1 MTGFGINVLGFGS
14 GGGGP
19 VTLENE
25 GTING
30 QENREVVT
38 ASDFIGDS
46 GTLIIPTDF
55 WVWSNST
62 STAALIVDVAGAT
75 IENNGKIIGKGNY
88 GGNNASG
95 APAISITATGVT
107 IINSSGSYI
116 AGGGGS
122 GGRGNTTPSGGGSGA
137 GFSALLNAEGADG
150 FLGATGGGSGGGGGG
165 YHGTDDSTSGMG
177 GRILPGTGG
186 AGGLGNGGGR
196 GGAGGSAGAAGAGG
210 GSLAGGG
217 GGGWGANG
225 GNGGYSG
232 AGAGGAGGKAI
243 EDNGNTYTLSNSGT
257 IYGAT
262 T

>member
-1 MTGFGINVLGFGS
+1 MTGFGTNVLGFGS

-38 ASDFIGDS
+38 ASNFIGNS

-62 STAALIVDVAGAT
+62 SAALIVDVAGAT
-75 IENNGKIIGKGNY
+75 IENNGKIIGKG
-88 GGNNASG
+88 GIGNTASG
-95 APAISITATGVT
+95 SPAISITATGVT
-107 IINSSGSYI
+107 IINASGSYI

-122 GGRGNTTPSGGGSGA
+122 GGRGNTSTSGGGGA
-137 GFSALLNAEGADG
+137 GNTLLNGVGPSAA
-150 FLGATGGGSGGGGGG
+150 LGCTGGGSGGGGGG
-165 YHGTDDSTSGMG
+165 YHGFEASGSSGG
-177 GRILPGTGG
+177 GRILPGVG
-186 AGGLGNGGGR
+186 GNGGQGPQGGR
-196 GGAGGSAGAAGAGG
+196 GGAGGSAGAGGGAG
-210 GSLAGGG
+210 GSLAAGG

-225 GNGGYSG
+225 GDGGYSG
-232 AGAGGAGGKAI
+232 SGAGGTGGKAI